1 VSHSKLCAS
10 ACVAD
15 ECCTFGNPAF
25 SLWLLC
31 AGYSGVDVAQYL
43 SAVRGALNHPNLA
56 TDLHLPGAQKYR
68 AALAKAA
75 QAAAAVH
82 SLAAPALDSIMMHL
96 ALALRSAYSSG
107 SLAPLRC
114 LYNTFI
120 GYSIVAGGDQCE
132 EDDLRAPPPPLP
144 RPPLPVIT
152 TSTPKQGL
160 SSAAVGAIVGSTAF
174 LGILGL
180 GLLIYCGSRPRW
192 HEAEAVR
199 PLEQGRGGLAAG
211 MRGPN
216 AWAAQLQSCMGGV
229 AHVCQRYAHT
239 VHPKLNEAWQQARSS
254 GVGVSWLEKGR
265 YVPSLLSL
273 VVTDIGEQGQDTGCL
288 SSCTA
293 LSCGQL
299 SSGRCCAYL

>member
-144 RPPLPVIT
+144 RPPLPVIS
-152 TSTPKQGL
+152 TSTEGLRQGL
-160 SSAAVGAIVGSTAF
+160 SPVAVGGIAAGCILLGLVALSVILVVGLKPDWEWGDLHTTSQGSSAGQQAELQDRKRAHLKACMHALAAVF
-174 LGILGL
+174 
-180 GLLIYCGSRPRW
+180 R
-192 HEAEAVR
+192 
-199 PLEQGRGGLAAG
+199 
-211 MRGPN
+211 
-216 AWAAQLQSCMGGV
+216 
-229 AHVCQRYAHT
+229 RYAT
-239 VHPKLNEAWQQARSS
+239 LAGAGSLAGWAQGS
-254 GVGVSWLEKGR
+254 GPGCWLGEGR
-265 YVPSLLSL
+265 FSPALLAL
-273 VVTDIGEQGQDTGCL
+273 VVTDIGGWRGGGL
-288 SSCTA
+288 S
-293 LSCGQL
+293 QL
-299 SSGRCCAYL
+299 HASAAEWHKKAKHVCRAGPQA